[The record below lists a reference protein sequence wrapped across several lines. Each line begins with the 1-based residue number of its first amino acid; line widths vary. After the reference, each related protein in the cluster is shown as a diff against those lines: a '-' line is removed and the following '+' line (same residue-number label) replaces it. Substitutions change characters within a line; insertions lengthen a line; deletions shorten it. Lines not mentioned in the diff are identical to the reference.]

1 LWRRADA
8 TPSRT
13 DSVEDLV
20 SLIRSRPASVLVARD
35 EDRLVGTVI
44 AGWDGWRGH
53 IYRLVVSPD
62 HRRRGIATSL
72 MAAAEKIL
80 IRMGARRISILVERQ
95 DAQAV
100 EFWKSL
106 NPDGLELDARMIRY
120 IKNIG

>member
-1 LWRRADA
+1 M
-8 TPSRT
+8 
-13 DSVEDLV
+13 

-35 EDRLVGTVI
+35 EDHLVGTVI

-80 IRMGARRISILVERQ
+80 IRMGACRISILVERQ

-106 NPDGLELDARMIRY
+106 NPDGLVLDARMIRY

>member
-1 LWRRADA
+1 M
-8 TPSRT
+8 
-13 DSVEDLV
+13 

-62 HRRRGIATSL
+62 HRRSGIATSL

-106 NPDGLELDARMIRY
+106 NPDGLVLDARMIRY